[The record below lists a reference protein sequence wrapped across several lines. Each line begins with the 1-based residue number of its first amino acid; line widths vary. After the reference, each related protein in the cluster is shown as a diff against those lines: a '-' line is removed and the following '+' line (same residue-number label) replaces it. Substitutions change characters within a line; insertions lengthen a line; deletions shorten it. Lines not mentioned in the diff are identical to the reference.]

1 LDFEWKGSF
10 PKIAMQNQE
19 KKLDEVIK
27 PNAPTPI
34 PESMHLKIFFRRK
47 DGNKK

>member
-1 LDFEWKGSF
+1 LDFEWEGSF
-10 PKIAMQNQE
+10 PKIEPMQNQE

-34 PESMHLKIFFRRK
+34 PESMHLKIYFQMRK
-47 DGNKK
+47 RW